1 MSKIKLGGVTRPLYF
16 DLNTYT
22 AFEEKTGQFFLESIA
37 RLQQAVSAAEETIGT
52 LSKDPAQ
59 QQKQLIEK
67 NMAVLRRVSFKDIHA
82 LLWAALHEYDPRN
95 PEAEPTWPLSHAEVG
110 RMVNFHNLSEV
121 INIVMNGITEH
132 YPNQDEMPQEVPTDG
147 DRPTESPS
155 PAASGG
161 ETSSGLPDSISAS
174 LELSSDA

>member
-37 RLQQAVSAAEETIGT
+37 RLQQAVSAADETIGA
-52 LSKDPAQ
+52 LSQDPAQ

-82 LLWAALHEYDPRN
+82 LLWAALHEYDSSN
-95 PEAEPTWPLSHAEVG
+95 EPVWPLTHAEVG

-121 INIVMNGITEH
+121 INIVMNGITDH
-132 YPNQDEMPQEVPTDG
+132 YPNQDEMPQEVSTDG
-147 DRPTESPS
+147 DRPIESPS

-174 LELSSDA
+174 LELTTDG